1 MNASTDHRAE
11 LDRIAGAELAALG
24 DASSLNAPR
33 RAKIAQRPMPSQD
46 AGERIRNMDEVAL
59 GYTENMA
66 RLESLRCLQC
76 PNKPCTE
83 GCPVSIDIPRFV
95 KAISEGDDQRAVSVI
110 KEASLLPSICGRV
123 CPQER
128 QCMKNC
134 TVGKLHKDVGQ
145 AVAIGRL
152 ERYVADLERERGE
165 ISIPDVAPPT
175 GRRVAVVGSGPASL
189 AFAADVRRAGHA
201 VTIFEALH
209 KCGGVLSYGIPEFR
223 LPKAIVAREI
233 ENLRAMGVEIRTN
246 FVVGRSRPLAKLL
259 EEDGFD
265 AVFVG
270 SGAGLPKFMGIPGE
284 NLVGVFS
291 ANEYL
296 TRSNL
301 MKAFDEGRAATPFYH
316 ARRVAVLGGG
326 NVAMD
331 AARTALRLGAEKVML
346 VYRRTEEEMPA
357 RAEEVEHAKEEGVEF
372 HVLSNPA
379 RILGDEN
386 DVVRGLE
393 IVRCELGEPD
403 ATGRRSPV
411 PVPGSETTLDA
422 DCVVVAIGN
431 TPNPLVPK
439 TTSGLAVDA
448 KGRIVVDA
456 NHETSIRNVF
466 AGGDIVLG
474 AATVIKAMGEGRAAA
489 RACNARLQSS
499 SPNPESGT

>member
-1 MNASTDHRAE
+1 MNASTDQRAE
-11 LDRIAGAELAALG
+11 LDEAARSELGALG
-24 DASSLNAPR
+24 DVSLLKAPQ

-46 AGERIRNMDEVAL
+46 AKARIRNMDEVAL
-59 GYTENMA
+59 GYTEPMA
-66 RLESLRCLQC
+66 RLEAQRCLQC
-76 PNKPCTE
+76 PNRPCTE

-95 KAISEGDDQRAVSVI
+95 KAIAEGDDRRAIAVI
-110 KEASLLPSICGRV
+110 KESSLLPSICGRV

-128 QCMKNC
+128 QCMKGC
-134 TVGKLHKDVGQ
+134 TVGKLARDPMKS
-145 AVAIGRL
+145 VAIGRL
-152 ERYVADLERERGE
+152 ERYVADKEREGGVCAVPE
-165 ISIPDVAPPT
+165 VAPPT
-175 GRRVAVVGSGPASL
+175 GKRVAVVGSGPASL

-201 VTIFEALH
+201 VTVFEALH

-233 ENLRAMGVEIRTN
+233 DNLRAMGVEIRTN

-265 AVFVG
+265 AAFVG

-331 AARTALRLGAEKVML
+331 AARTALRLGAEQVML
-346 VYRRTEEEMPA
+346 VYRRTEAEMPA

-372 HVLSNPA
+372 HVLCSPT
-379 RILGDEN
+379 RVVGDEN
-386 DVVRGLE
+386 DVVTGLKV
-393 IVRCELGEPD
+393 VRCELGEPD
-403 ATGRRSPV
+403 ASGRRSPV
-411 PVPGSETTLDA
+411 PVPGSETVLGV
-422 DCVVVAIGN
+422 DCVIVAIGN
-431 TPNPLVPK
+431 TPNPLVPQ
-439 TTSGLAVDA
+439 TTGGLAVDP
-448 KGRIVVDA
+448 KGRIVVDE
-456 NHETSIRNVF
+456 NHETSIRNVY

-489 RACNARLQSS
+489 RACNARLA
-499 SPNPESGT
+499 GGG

>member
-1 MNASTDHRAE
+1 MKKNIDYTGLFSEQARD
-11 LDRIAGAELAALG
+11 ELAALG
-24 DASSLNAPR
+24 DLSALKAPQR
-33 RAKIAQRPMPSQD
+33 IKIGQRPMPSQHP
-46 AGERIRNMDEVAL
+46 GERIHNMSEVAL
-59 GYTENMA
+59 GYTEPMA
-66 RLESLRCLQC
+66 RLEAQRCLQC
-76 PNKPCTE
+76 PAKPCTA
-83 GCPVSIDIPRFV
+83 GCPVSIDIPRFI
-95 KAISEGDDQRAVSVI
+95 KAIASGDDKRAIGII

-128 QCMKNC
+128 QCMKGC
-134 TVGKLHKDVGQ
+134 TVGKTLKDPMK

-152 ERYVADLERERGE
+152 ERYVADKERESGDAAT
-165 ISIPDVAPPT
+165 PAVAPPT
-175 GRRVAVVGSGPASL
+175 GKRVAVVGSGPASL
-189 AFAADVRRAGHA
+189 AFAADVRRAGHD

-223 LPKAIVAREI
+223 LPKDIVEKEI
-233 ENLRAMGVEIRTN
+233 ENLHAMGVQIRTN
-246 FVVGRSRPLAKLL
+246 FVVGRTRPLSKLL
-259 EEDGFD
+259 SEDGFD
-265 AVFVG
+265 AVFIG

-301 MKAFDEGRAATPFYH
+301 MKAFDEGRASTPFYH
-316 ARRVAVLGGG
+316 AKTVAVLGGG

-346 VYRRTEEEMPA
+346 IYRRTEAEMPA

-372 HVLSNPA
+372 HVLCNPTKL
-379 RILGDEN
+379 LGDEN
-386 DVVRGLE
+386 DVVTGLE
-393 IVRCELGEPD
+393 LLRYELGEPD

-411 PVPGSETTLDA
+411 PVPGSEHVVSA
-422 DCVVVAIGN
+422 DCVIVAIGN

-439 TTSGLAVDA
+439 TTEGLAVDQ
-448 KGRIVVDA
+448 KGRIVVDE

-489 RACNARLQSS
+489 RACNARLQST
-499 SPNPESGT
+499 PPEN